1 MSSTLKLELG
11 NKKSLSEKMLN
22 EKKHRTGK
30 AFFSVRTCKH
40 KPCDFHF
47 GELTSEIIYKAE
59 YMHSNVNTHR
69 SKELR
74 LTRLLKQDLLTENF
88 KSLEWSEL

>member
-1 MSSTLKLELG
+1 
-11 NKKSLSEKMLN
+11 MLN
-22 EKKHRTGK
+22 EKTYRTRK
-30 AFFSVRTCKH
+30 AFISARACKQ
-40 KPCDFHF
+40 KPFDFHF

>member
-1 MSSTLKLELG
+1 MIRNYLVRI
-11 NKKSLSEKMLN
+11 MLN
-22 EKKHRTGK
+22 EKTYRTRK
-30 AFFSVRTCKH
+30 AFFSARACKQ
-40 KPCDFHF
+40 KPSDFHF

-59 YMHSNVNTHR
+59 YMHSNVNAHR
-69 SKELR
+69 SRELR

>member
-1 MSSTLKLELG
+1 MKKEKR
-11 NKKSLSEKMLN
+11 NKTRNVLVVPGVSKVEPYDIL
-22 EKKHRTGK
+22 
-30 AFFSVRTCKH
+30 
-40 KPCDFHF
+40 F
-47 GELTSEIIYKAE
+47 GERTNEILFKAE
-59 YMHSNVNTHR
+59 YMHSNVNPHR

>member
-1 MSSTLKLELG
+1 MLKLELVD
-11 NKKSLSEKMLN
+11 KKSLSEKMLN
-22 EKKHRTGK
+22 EKTYRTK
-30 AFFSVRTCKH
+30 KTFFAARVCKQ

-74 LTRLLKQDLLTENF
+74 LTRLLKQDLLTGNF